1 MPLSADDLATAVQA
15 VLDVPL
21 HRALDLRLTVPD
33 EAHKGLTI
41 TVGDLTANN
50 VGVLHGG
57 LAPLFLDV
65 SAYLAV
71 LPTLDPGTNAVTHT
85 TTASLMRSV
94 PAGTDVRFKG
104 SVERRGRSLIFCS
117 AQGLDEQD
125 RVVASAQIVKS
136 IVAVR

>member
-1 MPLSADDLATAVQA
+1 MPLSPDALRTAVQT

-21 HRALDLRLTVPD
+21 HRALDLQLLDPSDPVQ
-33 EAHKGLTI
+33 GLAI

-71 LPTLDPGTNAVTHT
+71 LPTLEPGTNAVTHT
-85 TTASLMRSV
+85 TTASLLRSV
-94 PAGTDVRFKG
+94 ASGTRVRFRGTVDK
-104 SVERRGRSLIFCS
+104 RGRGLVFCS
-117 AQGLDEQD
+117 AHGLDEDD
-125 RVVASAQIVKS
+125 RLVATAQIVKS
-136 IVAVR
+136 IVEVR